1 MNTNSFTLEPNR
13 YIQWMGV
20 IDRDEV
26 ISGHG
31 DLWED
36 LGLSF
41 PGSDENQICRE
52 IVTFCN
58 SGGRWSRG
66 VFWHFLIVKLL
77 HFGENLLWACFD
89 GSEILS
95 SGAFGGKF
103 EQLAKAGHCSKNTKW
118 KLHSRQKITTAT
130 VPPTAK
136 YTKWKLHSRRRKRTT
151 VGTDIA
157 AKNEKWHT
165 SKKSRCS
172 WSLNFAIFWGFSAK
186 F

>member
-1 MNTNSFTLEPNR
+1 MKNKFTS
-13 YIQWMGV
+13 MGNLQV
-20 IDRDEV
+20 EV
-26 ISGHG
+26 ILIWLRLYSNSLSGRG
-31 DLWED
+31 YIWR
-36 LGLSF
+36 
-41 PGSDENQICRE
+41 SDKNQRNCF
-52 IVTFCN
+52 FCN
-58 SGGRWSRG
+58 SAVRWSQG

-136 YTKWKLHSRRRKRTT
+136 NTKWKLHSRRRKRTT

-157 AKNEKWHT
+157 AKNAKLYT
-165 SKKSRCS
+165 SKKADV
-172 WSLNFAIFWGFSAK
+172 LGV
-186 F
+186 